1 MLKVLS
7 VLFCCLG
14 GHSGLYSY
22 IVFRRP
28 TVRSVESFG
37 FRIFPRARSSGL
49 PLPGFVSVCQFY
61 SLWVSCLCDIILMKQ
76 GLQLDASS
84 GRWQGPTF
92 FVD

>member
-1 MLKVLS
+1 MLKVFS

-49 PLPGFVSVCQFY
+49 PLPGFVFRLPVLF
-61 SLWVSCLCDIILMKQ
+61 SLGELPL
-76 GLQLDASS
+76 
-84 GRWQGPTF
+84 
-92 FVD
+92 

>member
-37 FRIFPRARSSGL
+37 FRIF
-49 PLPGFVSVCQFY
+49 
-61 SLWVSCLCDIILMKQ
+61 
-76 GLQLDASS
+76 
-84 GRWQGPTF
+84 QGPGRRVCRCLGLF
-92 FVD
+92 FRLPVLFSLGELAL